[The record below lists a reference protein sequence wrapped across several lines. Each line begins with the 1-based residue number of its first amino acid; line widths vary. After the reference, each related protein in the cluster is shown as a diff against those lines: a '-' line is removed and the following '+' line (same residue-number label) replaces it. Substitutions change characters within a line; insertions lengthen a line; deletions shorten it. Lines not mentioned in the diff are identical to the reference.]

1 VTAPGV
7 PLPARACARVAAA
20 WRAGLP
26 GPLGLALTPLAWG
39 YRAGLAA
46 REAAYAGGLLRRGR
60 AGCPVVSIGN
70 LTVGGTGKTPAVE
83 LVARWLAE
91 DGRRVAVVSRGYGR
105 RRGAP
110 VEIVS
115 DGGAVLA
122 DVDRAGDEPLLL
134 ARRLPGVPVVVGSDR
149 LAAARAAA
157 ARFAP
162 DVLLLDDGFQ
172 QRRLAKDV
180 EIVCLDARAPWGRGG
195 LFPRGTLREPPGALR
210 RAHLLI
216 LTHAAARNG
225 VDAAVPRGAGGVP
238 WFPAALAVEGVR
250 RLGRGGIDPVARLQG
265 RPLLAFAGIA
275 VPEGFASTL
284 REAGVVVRDLVAFPD
299 HHRYRAA
306 DLRALAERARAVGA
320 EALVTTEKDAMR
332 LGGVGA
338 GLDGAAAGG
347 AAPAPTVWVL
357 RVRLEPCGPVER
369 WRAALCARLDAA
381 REAAG

>member
-1 VTAPGV
+1 MTAPGI
-7 PLPARACARVAAA
+7 PLPARACARLAAA

-26 GPLGLALTPLAWG
+26 APLGLALTPVAWG
-39 YRAGLAA
+39 YRAGLVA

-60 AGCPVVSIGN
+60 AGRPVVSIGN

-115 DGGAVLA
+115 DGRAVLA
-122 DVDRAGDEPLLL
+122 DVERAGDEPLLL
-134 ARRLPGVPVVVGSDR
+134 ARRLPGVPVVVGADR

-157 ARFAP
+157 ARFRP
-162 DVLLLDDGFQ
+162 DVVLLDDGFQ
-172 QRRLAKDV
+172 QRRLVKDV

-216 LTHAAARNG
+216 LTHAGARDG
-225 VDAAVPRGAGGVP
+225 LDPLVRDGAGAAP
-238 WFPAALAVEGVR
+238 WFPAALAVEGVG
-250 RLGRGGIDPVARLQG
+250 RLGRAGTDPVTRIQG

-275 VPEGFASTL
+275 APEGLASTL
-284 REAGVVVRDLVAFPD
+284 REAGVAVRDLVAFPD
-299 HHRYRAA
+299 HHPYRAA
-306 DLRALAERARAVGA
+306 DLRALAARARAVGA
-320 EALVTTEKDAMR
+320 EALVTTEKDAVR
-332 LGGVGA
+332 LGGVLA
-338 GLDGAAAGG
+338 ELEAAAAGG
-347 AAPAPTVWVL
+347 AAPAPAVWVL
-357 RVRLEPCGPVER
+357 RVRLEPHGPVEP
-369 WRAALCARLDAA
+369 WRAALRARLDAA
-381 REAAG
+381 GEAAG